1 MDKNNDC
8 GCRIDHPIKGIK
20 CDVKNCVYHKDD
32 YTCNAGEIAVGPS
45 FATDCGDTA
54 CRTFEQ
60 KKDSTVG
67 LLTLK
72 QFPAPW
78 GSGGAYKEST
88 QDTYDFLI

>member
-32 YTCNAGEIAVGPS
+32 YTS

-67 LLTLK
+67 
-72 QFPAPW
+72 
-78 GSGGAYKEST
+78 
-88 QDTYDFLI
+88 

>member
-1 MDKNNDC
+1 MDKNNDF

-67 LLTLK
+67 
-72 QFPAPW
+72 
-78 GSGGAYKEST
+78 
-88 QDTYDFLI
+88 